1 MANVFLTLLLMLCPV
16 SFAGAPATFAAVIDP
31 ELDKT
36 KKEVEARGYTFI
48 KDRAEIVAKAKR
60 EGALRVLAEMQ
71 PPNIKASTAAFMHKY
86 PFIKLHIEQITGTDS
101 AQRNVLEIKSGA
113 AKKWDIIHLSTDF
126 YNEYLPYVWK
136 VDLLGMAKQG
146 VLQIPIPM
154 IDPKNRNVVSFF
166 TRFQITAYNPKI
178 LRSELLPKT
187 WEDLLKPELKG
198 RKFAADIRPTE
209 IAGLV
214 PLWGLERTVEFARKL
229 AAQQP
234 VWVRGGS
241 RTLTSIIAGEVPMMI
256 GTNFGSV
263 KRAQRKDPAGNL
275 QYVIVEPV
283 PVRLTLEE
291 AIQVSAPNRH
301 AALLWLE
308 WMASPEAQR
317 LTDEHEPFDS
327 SVYVRGGAV
336 EQELRGRQ
344 LSEVGWE
351 HHQNMDQWQA
361 KIFEAYGFPKSDQ
374 AK

>member
-1 MANVFLTLLLMLCPV
+1 MMAQNSPFRLLFILLLGSLT
-16 SFAGAPATFAAVIDP
+16 GALTAFAASIPP
-31 ELDKT
+31 ESQ
-36 KKEVEARGYTFI
+36 KKAAATTDYTFI
-48 KDRAEIVAKAKR
+48 KNRAEILAKAKK

-71 PPNIKASTAAFMHKY
+71 PPNIKASTAAFMNKY

-126 YNEYLPYVWK
+126 YNEYLPYLWK
-136 VDLLGMAKQG
+136 IDLLGMTKQG
-146 VLQIPIPM
+146 VLQIPGPM

-166 TRFQITAYNPKI
+166 TRFQVTAYNPKF

-234 VWVRGGS
+234 IWVRGGS

-256 GTNFGSV
+256 GPNFGSV

-291 AIQVSAPNRH
+291 AIQISAANRH

-351 HHQNMDQWQA
+351 HHQTMDQWQA
-361 KIFEAYGFPKSDQ
+361 KIFEAYGFPKLDQ
-374 AK
+374 TK